1 MKLDNKTLINKIKNE
16 KTWISAKELAEF
28 FGVSSRTIR
37 NRINEINH
45 YTTLIQSSYRGY
57 LYNSTANCEIENK
70 SNKNNNELVEFI
82 LRKLIQDK
90 ELINIYDLAD
100 SMYIS
105 DSQFERTLNQV
116 KEYITLFN
124 LELFRRRNMI
134 QLQGNELDKRRLINN
149 LIRKENANGFLS
161 SDTIESFISHNDLE
175 LIKNSIQSIFE
186 EHKINV
192 NDYGYYTILL
202 HIIIIHYRASQRN
215 YDDNTHAPAFNEND
229 QAYKVASE
237 IIEII
242 NKQHNI
248 TLPSQELYNL
258 TIIINNNCTNAIQRD
273 NYALDPESC
282 IGSKYIN
289 LTKAILN
296 KLVENYY
303 LTPFSDEFIINLSI
317 HIKNLI
323 SRSENNTYTMNPLAS
338 KFKEQYPLI
347 YDMASFIMKEVN
359 KFTHINI
366 IDDEIA
372 FIAFHIGSYIEN
384 SRINQNKV
392 NCCILYADYNNMFV
406 KAEERI
412 LSQLGAVLYISKTL
426 SIRYS
431 HHIPENTELVI
442 SLCGKIPDIDKQIVY
457 TNILLSDED
466 INLIREKVEEINHK
480 KKARAIKESLRFFIN
495 DELFKKDFYTKDH
508 IEMIQALARDCA
520 DKGLVDKSFADEVID
535 REMLSSTSFSNGIAI
550 PHSLNASA
558 YKSFLYIVLNSKGM
572 RWGNHLI
579 NIIVLIGTSNN
590 DRQAFKNVFDG
601 IIELLYEPENIR
613 TLLKCSDYNDF
624 ITALIH
630 LL

>member
-258 TIIINNNCTNAIQRD
+258 TIIINNNCTNAIHRD
-273 NYALDPESC
+273 NYAL
-282 IGSKYIN
+282 KR
-289 LTKAILN
+289 
-296 KLVENYY
+296 
-303 LTPFSDEFIINLSI
+303 F
-317 HIKNLI
+317 
-323 SRSENNTYTMNPLAS
+323 R
-338 KFKEQYPLI
+338 
-347 YDMASFIMKEVN
+347 
-359 KFTHINI
+359 
-366 IDDEIA
+366 
-372 FIAFHIGSYIEN
+372 
-384 SRINQNKV
+384 
-392 NCCILYADYNNMFV
+392 
-406 KAEERI
+406 
-412 LSQLGAVLYISKTL
+412 
-426 SIRYS
+426 
-431 HHIPENTELVI
+431 
-442 SLCGKIPDIDKQIVY
+442 KIW
-457 TNILLSDED
+457 
-466 INLIREKVEEINHK
+466 
-480 KKARAIKESLRFFIN
+480 
-495 DELFKKDFYTKDH
+495 
-508 IEMIQALARDCA
+508 M
-520 DKGLVDKSFADEVID
+520 
-535 REMLSSTSFSNGIAI
+535 
-550 PHSLNASA
+550 
-558 YKSFLYIVLNSKGM
+558 
-572 RWGNHLI
+572 
-579 NIIVLIGTSNN
+579 
-590 DRQAFKNVFDG
+590 
-601 IIELLYEPENIR
+601 
-613 TLLKCSDYNDF
+613 
-624 ITALIH
+624 
-630 LL
+630 